1 MAKADL
7 KVVGV
12 VCRGHL
18 NSARAEADLAVFVAH
33 DGNFAVHNGQ
43 DAGLADQVLE
53 LLVLRVDRNAR
64 IAHHRLRTGGGDD
77 DIAAAVGERVTDIPE
92 VARLVDILDL
102 RVGERCQAV
111 RAPVDDTAALVDQ
124 TLIVEFAE
132 RLAHGLGAALVH
144 REAGAGPVTARAHLL
159 LLLDDAVAVFFLP
172 LPHALQKLLAA
183 EIVARQA
190 LLGAQLLLDLDLRGD
205 ARVVGAGEPQGGVAL
220 HTLKARQDVLQRR
233 VHCMAHVQL
242 AGDVRRRHDDG
253 KRLFVRVG
261 LGLEAVVVHPHL
273 IDAALD
279 LLGLIDL
286 G

>member
-12 VCRGHL
+12 VRGGHL

-77 DIAAAVGERVTDIPE
+77 DIAAAVGERVADIPE

-102 RVGERCQAV
+102 RVGERRQAV
-111 RAPVDDTAALVDQ
+111 RAPVDDAAALVDQ
-124 TLIVEFAE
+124 ALIVELAE
-132 RLAHGLGAALVH
+132 GLAHGLGAALVH
-144 REAGAGPVTARAHLL
+144 RKAGARPVTARAHLL
-159 LLLDDAVAVFFLP
+159 LLLDDAVAVLFLP
-172 LPHALQKLLAA
+172 LPHALQELLAA
-183 EIVARQA
+183 EVVARQA

-205 ARVVGAGEPQGGVAL
+205 ARVVSAGEPQGGVAL
-220 HTLKARQDVLQRR
+220 HALKARQDVLQRR

-253 KRLFVRVG
+253 KGLFVRVG